1 MRRVALCLLA
11 LGLPSRLTAQGSEPL
26 RKTDL
31 IRLLSNALIGKNEIG
46 TLIRRN
52 CLAFRPTERD
62 WADLRD
68 LGADVGVMSSVGS
81 CTARAAPPHPSATTA
96 QPTASPP
103 LLAPAGLEAIPL
115 ASLVTVPA
123 GAEAVLRVQA
133 RRGNTPGGGVRL
145 ILRDGL
151 GGAGGL
157 ARNIEAVTSD
167 SGLAVFRM
175 PAGQQAQAYRLEVL
189 TGSGALLPGRPVITL
204 AVVAAAPARADVQPP
219 RIDLGRDE
227 GPFAVQVA
235 VQDSFGNPVTHELVE
250 LQPQSAGMGLSPD
263 TRSTDSLGRATFTI
277 PSAMMR
283 RPGRIAVRVRGQA
296 LGSIEASLGGP
307 VSSARSGFK
316 AGGGRRGLAGWSL
329 PEPLVFQAHAPS
341 GRPLPGRV
349 VVFQVQNAQ
358 IRPDSAVTDSIGQ
371 ARLEVTLGSRAGS
384 AVVTA
389 TVDSSQWRESLQ
401 VLPGAPV
408 ELLIERD
415 GARVDR
421 GHTLVQ
427 LGVPF
432 ALTLK
437 ARDEYGNPVGTV
449 ALSHSLQNGTR
460 DFNTP
465 WQLVKLLDVQSDSL
479 TTILRFMPTAL
490 GTTDLKFTVGPKTS
504 VSVEVVRSPR

>member
-1 MRRVALCLLA
+1 
-11 LGLPSRLTAQGSEPL
+11 
-26 RKTDL
+26 
-31 IRLLSNALIGKNEIG
+31 
-46 TLIRRN
+46 
-52 CLAFRPTERD
+52 
-62 WADLRD
+62 
-68 LGADVGVMSSVGS
+68 
-81 CTARAAPPHPSATTA
+81 
-96 QPTASPP
+96 
-103 LLAPAGLEAIPL
+103 
-115 ASLVTVPA
+115 
-123 GAEAVLRVQA
+123 
-133 RRGNTPGGGVRL
+133 
-145 ILRDGL
+145 
-151 GGAGGL
+151 
-157 ARNIEAVTSD
+157 
-167 SGLAVFRM
+167 
-175 PAGQQAQAYRLEVL
+175 
-189 TGSGALLPGRPVITL
+189 
-204 AVVAAAPARADVQPP
+204 
-219 RIDLGRDE
+219 
-227 GPFAVQVA
+227 
-235 VQDSFGNPVTHELVE
+235 
-250 LQPQSAGMGLSPD
+250 
-263 TRSTDSLGRATFTI
+263 
-277 PSAMMR
+277 
-283 RPGRIAVRVRGQA
+283 
-296 LGSIEASLGGP
+296 
-307 VSSARSGFK
+307 
-316 AGGGRRGLAGWSL
+316 
-329 PEPLVFQAHAPS
+329 
-341 GRPLPGRV
+341 

-415 GARVDR
+415 GTRVDR

-479 TTILRFMPTAL
+479 ATILRFMPTAL